1 MIRLLLKTVVV
12 LSMIAVLALATNPT
26 PEQHREKI
34 SQSVSSRSEL
44 ASLLRLG
51 RVTAFFSEYY
61 SLGVASYTKVG
72 ERTVSVGAFGYVHV
86 IDQRAPAEAR

>member
-1 MIRLLLKTVVV
+1 MIRTLLQT
-12 LSMIAVLALATNPT
+12 IAALALLAILALATNPS
-26 PEQHREKI
+26 PETHRETI
-34 SQSVSSRSEL
+34 SQALSSRSEL

-61 SLGVASYTKVG
+61 SVGVASYTKVG

-86 IDQRAPAEAR
+86 LDPEPPAGAR